1 MVYISHRSHHTFALK
16 YFVKPFEKKN
26 GSGQLGKGMN
36 MYGGHDDTF
45 LEKNIDEDADKGFVQ
60 ALQAELGTVIG
71 GVEEDDDDWLDLR
84 TKIIIAKVFHDPR
97 IGMCL
102 LLIAHKDTIMNRN
115 DNMMSFSGLGHLTY
129 AKTLK
134 HLLKTVGIKTLT
146 VLFASVIWDLAN
158 RGQNKRGG
166 GITKHPFFDDVE
178 GHAGLTMR
186 NNLLEEY
193 EPRVKTW
200 LGVLKAHGKT
210 MATARKAYARANR
223 PRIRPGGAPKVR
235 CYLEIH

>member
-1 MVYISHRSHHTFALK
+1 MYISHRSHHTFALK
-16 YFVKPFEKKN
+16 YFTKPFEKKK
-26 GSGQLGKGMN
+26 GCDQLAKAM
-36 MYGGHDDTF
+36 MLFGGLDDTF
-45 LEKNIDEDADKGFVQ
+45 LEQNVDEDADKDFLQ
-60 ALQAELGTVIG
+60 ALQAELGGVIG
-71 GVEEDDDDWLDLR
+71 GVEEDDDNWLELR
-84 TKIIIAKVFHDPR
+84 TQIIISKVFHDPR
-97 IGMCL
+97 HGMGL

-115 DNMMSFSGLGHLTY
+115 DNTMSFSGLGHLTY

-134 HLLKTVGIKTLT
+134 YVLKTVGIKTLT
-146 VLFASVIWDLAN
+146 VLFVSVIWDLAN
-158 RGQNKRGG
+158 RGHNKRGG
-166 GITKHPFFDDVE
+166 GITKHPFFDNCE
-178 GHAGLTMR
+178 GHAGLLMR

-210 MATARKAYARANR
+210 LATARKAYVRANR